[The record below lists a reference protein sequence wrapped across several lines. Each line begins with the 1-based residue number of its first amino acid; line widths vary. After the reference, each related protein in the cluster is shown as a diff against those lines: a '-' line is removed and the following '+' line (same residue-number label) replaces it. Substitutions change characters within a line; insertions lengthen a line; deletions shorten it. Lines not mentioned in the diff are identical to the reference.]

1 MKYTF
6 KVVGKI
12 KSKSRPRFNTKTGK
26 AFKVK
31 ADRTYEMMIRQA
43 FLDIGGEM
51 LDGYIKMDVKA
62 FYKITKEDRKN
73 TPKNTKIREAK
84 LSGKMRPGK
93 MDLDNVLKNVLDA
106 CNKFC
111 FEDDIAVV
119 ELSSSKYYTDEEED
133 YLIVTI
139 ETIGE

>member
-6 KVVGKI
+6 KVIGKI

-31 ADRTYEMMIRQA
+31 ADRSYENLIRQSFIDA
-43 FLDIGGEM
+43 GGEM
-51 LDGYIKMDVKA
+51 LNGYIKMDVKA

-73 TPKNTKIREAK
+73 TPKNNKNREAK
-84 LSGKMRPGK
+84 LNGTVRPGK

-133 YLIVTI
+133 YLIITI
-139 ETIGE
+139 EEI

>member
-6 KVVGKI
+6 KVTGKI

-31 ADRTYEMMIRQA
+31 ADRSYENLIRQSFIDA
-43 FLDIGGEM
+43 GGEM
-51 LDGYIKMDVKA
+51 LNGYIKMDVKA

-73 TPKNTKIREAK
+73 TPKNNKNREAK
-84 LSGKMRPGK
+84 LNGTVRPGK

-133 YLIVTI
+133 YLIITI
-139 ETIGE
+139 EEI